1 MKNNEG
7 RTEDIMWQKETL
19 DKKINLLA
27 KRGGWKEGWDKIKKE
42 GVDILPRP
50 ASINPNYLTHTCR

>member
-1 MKNNEG
+1 
-7 RTEDIMWQKETL
+7 MWQKETL

-42 GVDILPRP
+42 GVDIPPRP